1 MLNTLPNHYFMMF
14 CSIELMG
21 TLYWVLCSSP
31 THGDGKYQQQLV
43 HMKSDNLYC
52 PHSKNLRSGF
62 SLSLFGFVY
71 FNVTIDNI
79 FLQPVPVSHNKL
91 QWSKHVTGKSTYQ
104 FFLYLSTA
112 THCIPSVTYQS
123 KMGVIMLYMN
133 RTSLKCF
140 VCVEIGIITL
150 FFIQRSIWS
159 DTLNP
164 SSLMLGSRDGRYCV
178 CVVLMFTQ
186 SVVRGPCCVL
196 QYLALVSQD
205 FGHKSSQSNPI

>member
-1 MLNTLPNHYFMMF
+1 
-14 CSIELMG
+14 
-21 TLYWVLCSSP
+21 
-31 THGDGKYQQQLV
+31 
-43 HMKSDNLYC
+43 
-52 PHSKNLRSGF
+52 
-62 SLSLFGFVY
+62 
-71 FNVTIDNI
+71 
-79 FLQPVPVSHNKL
+79 
-91 QWSKHVTGKSTYQ
+91 
-104 FFLYLSTA
+104 
-112 THCIPSVTYQS
+112 
-123 KMGVIMLYMN
+123 MLYMN

-196 QYLALVSQD
+196 
-205 FGHKSSQSNPI
+205 